1 MTKIQNKLGI
11 FFFIIVFFCIILFN
25 LYSRKREGFW
35 SQDTVQNFVQTQQTI
50 NPNVIF
56 DTDVIQQQVSES
68 DVNTFLQNN
77 TWTWSDDVQNI
88 YKDASSKNQY
98 VKTLPEESMTQA
110 QKIYNE
116 KSILDILS
124 QQTKE
129 GQFLMNGVEVVTEN
143 DDLIK
148 SGEGSFG
155 VTSGLTTS
163 KNNKNSKLIT
173 CQTDINGNSTAKLK
187 QYQYTGNG
195 LLGEHTYKISDVDYN
210 DLENTIPGF
219 QYINGPCNPC
229 SNLNPSS
236 SNYQSCPFEL
246 NIRNSSGTSAVWK
259 HLWNL

>member
-1 MTKIQNKLGI
+1 MATHKLRI
-11 FFFIIVFFCIILFN
+11 LFFIIVFLCIVLFN

-35 SQDTVQNFVQTQQTI
+35 SQDTVQNFIQTQQTI
-50 NPNVIF
+50 NPNIIF
-56 DTDVIQQQVSES
+56 DTDVIQKQVSES

-88 YKDASSKNQY
+88 YKEASSKNQY

-110 QKIYNE
+110 KKIYNE
-116 KSILDILS
+116 KSILDVLS

-129 GQFLMNGVEVVTEN
+129 GQFLMNGIEVITE
-143 DDLIK
+143 DDLK
-148 SGEGSFG
+148 NGEGSFG
-155 VTSGLTTS
+155 VTSGLT
-163 KNNKNSKLIT
+163 KNNSKLIT